1 MWVNIPESPR
11 TVPILPT
18 ATFPCSWQGPLLPGQ
33 WIYLPGG
40 GLPTNRLGVSYLSS
54 SVCFSAN
61 NCALPLGSTNT
72 FRMRILTVNG
82 GAGDENLANN
92 QVECT
97 VTRLA
102 TAVNNDGEVTTPE
115 VKFVEVRKF
124 SNLYEKQ
131 ISNGKKVSVL

>member
-1 MWVNIPESPR
+1 
-11 TVPILPT
+11 
-18 ATFPCSWQGPLLPGQ
+18 
-33 WIYLPGG
+33 
-40 GLPTNRLGVSYLSS
+40 VSYLSA

-82 GAGDENLANN
+82 SAGDENLANN

-115 VKFVEVRKF
+115 VKFVEVRQF
-124 SNLYEKQ
+124 SNLYEKPIRYGSIDEAILEKGLNVIHIHYSDGTVEIRK
-131 ISNGKKVSVL
+131 ISVN